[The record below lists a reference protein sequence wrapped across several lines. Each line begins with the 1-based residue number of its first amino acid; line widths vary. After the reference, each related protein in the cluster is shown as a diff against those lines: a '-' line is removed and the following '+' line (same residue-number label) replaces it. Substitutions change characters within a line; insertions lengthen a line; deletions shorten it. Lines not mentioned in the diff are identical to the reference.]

1 MPRAF
6 PSLVL
11 AAIVLVLIPL
21 SGADAF
27 AQASAS
33 TASLSGTVAD
43 STGAVIP
50 GADVSARNNG
60 TGAVTVAV
68 TDATG
73 NYTIPALEPGAYT
86 VTISLMGFKSVTMPD
101 VQVTTGTASSVRRV
115 VLEIGQLQETVVVTG
130 ATQIVQTESATVATT
145 LTTRQILTAPLPT
158 RNTLEFVA
166 SLPGVITTSNIRGST
181 VMGLPGGA
189 TNITI
194 DGVNVQDNY
203 LKSTDGFFAR
213 INPRLDAVEEV
224 TVSTVNPGAESAG
237 QGAVQIR
244 FVTRSGTNRFQGSA
258 YEYARRSQWNTNY
271 WFNERDGLPKE
282 QIRTD
287 TYGGRV
293 GGPVLKDKL
302 FYFFNYEEYRQ
313 PSTTDRRRTVLTGD
327 AVNGIFRWNGG
338 PAAGVNVYT
347 LAASK
352 NQVATPD
359 PTTQEILLGVQ
370 AALAQGTLLTTGN
383 PITRTFT
390 FQDSGADIRRYPTT
404 RVDYNVTSK
413 HRVGVSYYY
422 QQYRTM
428 PDGGNGF
435 DPAYPNYPG
444 AGGQNSNRWSW
455 MGNWRWTVSPNMV
468 SELRGGANGG
478 PVRFDDGVTAS
489 TFVTDFPWSGFAI
502 TTPIQTSTYR
512 GRTGSTRDA
521 PVYVLEDTV
530 SWLRGKHSIGIG
542 GSFTQVDLHL
552 NRFTY
557 APGLSLGV
565 DAADPAYGMFTTA
578 NFPGASTT
586 DLTNARSLYA
596 LLTGRVTQ
604 VAANANL
611 DSSTGRYVYNGDY
624 AQAAYE
630 REFGFYIQDG
640 WRVRSNLTLT
650 GGIRW
655 ELQLPFVST
664 SQAYSRPLD
673 YCNNYGVSGCTADAS
688 SPNLFAPGS
697 FNGQATKFKPFPAGD
712 KAYQTQYYNFAPTVG
727 AAWRPALTAG
737 FLEKLLSPDPVF
749 RAGYSKAYTREGMQ
763 AVAGIY
769 SYNPGG
775 AITATR
781 SMSLGTL
788 VYGDNSKLPLLLRNG
803 FSQFGPPPFQDA
815 PAYPLTPTT
824 ADATNEFYPQ
834 TRTPYAH
841 SWNVSFQRT
850 ISKNTAVDIRYSGTR
865 MVGGWWVGGRNL
877 NEVNTIENG
886 FLNEFKLAQA
896 NLRANV
902 AGGKGA
908 TYAYTGVAGTSPL
921 PIMLA
926 WLNGR
931 TNADSTSAYTGSGWT
946 NSVLYNYLNIQNPQP
961 QSFANYLQ
969 TNNPTYAANANAAGL
984 ASNFFIVNPAVSSG
998 GAWVS
1003 GRPEDDQNRVFDALQ
1018 IELRRR
1024 MSGGFLVQG
1033 SYQYI
1038 IRAQAMSFYSLRNAS
1053 GVEVDTNAPLHALKA
1068 NWVYDLPFGQ
1078 GKKWAGGVGRG
1089 WNMLVGGWSWN
1100 GNLRTQSGNR
1110 IDFGDVRLIGMTDEE
1125 LRSVYKLRF
1134 ANDAQGKTRA
1144 YMLPQD
1150 IIDQSIKAYSF
1161 DATSATG
1168 YSTALGPPTGRY
1180 FAPASGPDCVNGY
1193 QGQCTGNA
1201 GLHHFVTGPAF
1212 FRVDMAFVKRIDL
1225 TKRVWTDIR
1234 ADVLNVF
1241 DNVNFVGV
1249 TGVGSTA
1256 TSGYEVTTAYRDSN
1270 TQDPGGRLLQLS
1282 VRISF

>member
-1 MPRAF
+1 MPKA
-6 PSLVL
+6 SLRFVL
-11 AAIVLVLIPL
+11 TATILALTTA
-21 SGADAF
+21 SGAPAF

-33 TASLSGTVAD
+33 TASLSGTVVD

-50 GADVSARNNG
+50 GADVSARNNA

-101 VQVTTGTASSVRRV
+101 VQVTTGTASSLRRV
-115 VLEIGQLQETVVVTG
+115 VLEIGHLQETVVVTG
-130 ATQIVQTESATVATT
+130 ATQIVQTESATVSTT
-145 LTTRQILTAPLPT
+145 LTTRQITTAPLPT

-166 SLPGVITTSNIRGST
+166 SLPGVITTSSIRAST

-194 DGVNVQDNY
+194 DGINVQDNY

-224 TVSTVNPGAESAG
+224 TVSTANPGAESAG

-244 FVTRSGTNRFQGSA
+244 FVTRSGTNRLQGSA

-282 QIRTD
+282 QVRTD

-293 GGPVLKDKL
+293 GGPILKDRL

-313 PSTTDRRRTVLTGD
+313 PGTFDRRRTVLTGD
-327 AVNGIFRWNGG
+327 AVNGIFTWNGG
-338 PAAGVNVYT
+338 PAAGVNLYT

-359 PTTQEILLGVQ
+359 PTTQEILRGVQ
-370 AALAQGTLLTTGN
+370 AVLGQGTLLTTGN
-383 PITRTFT
+383 PITRTFS
-390 FQDSGADIRRYPTT
+390 FQNPGSEIRRYPTT

-422 QQYRTM
+422 QQYRSM
-428 PDGGNGF
+428 PDAMNSR

-455 MGNWRWTVSPNMV
+455 MGNWRWTITPNMV

-478 PVRFDDGVTAS
+478 PVRFNDGVTAD
-489 TFVTDFPWSGFAI
+489 TFVTDFPWNGFAI
-502 TTPIQTSTYR
+502 ATPIQTSTYR
-512 GRTGSTRDA
+512 SNLGSLRVA

-530 SWLRGKHSIGIG
+530 SWINGKHNVGIG
-542 GSFTQVDLHL
+542 GSFTQIDLNL
-552 NRFTY
+552 TSYAY
-557 APGLSLGV
+557 APGISLGV

-578 NFPGASTT
+578 NFPGASSA
-586 DLTNARSLYA
+586 DLSAARSLYA

-604 VAANANL
+604 VMATANL
-611 DSSTGRYVYNGDY
+611 DSSTGKYVYNGDH
-624 AQAAYE
+624 AETAYE
-630 REFGFYIQDG
+630 REFGFYVQDS
-640 WRVRSNLTLT
+640 WRVRSDLTLT

-655 ELQLPFVST
+655 ELQLPFVAT

-673 YCNNYGVSGCTADAS
+673 YCNNYGVSGCGADGTSA
-688 SPNLFAPGS
+688 NLFAPGS
-697 FNGQATKFKPFPAGD
+697 FKGQPTQFKAMVPGD
-712 KAYQTQYYNFAPTVG
+712 AAYKTNYYNFAPSAG
-727 AAWRPALTAG
+727 AAWRPQVKGG
-737 FLEKLLSPDPVF
+737 FLEKLLSSDPVF
-749 RAGYSKAYTREGMQ
+749 RAGYSKAFTREGMV
-763 AVAGIY
+763 AVSGIY
-769 SYNPGG
+769 SYNPG
-775 AITATR
+775 AVINATR
-781 SMSLGTL
+781 NMSFGTL

-803 FSQFGPPPFQDA
+803 FNQFGPPPFQEA
-815 PAYPLTPTT
+815 PVYPLTATT
-824 ADATNEFYPQ
+824 ANSTNEFDPQ
-834 TRTPYAH
+834 TKTPYAH
-841 SWNVSFQRT
+841 SFNVSFQRT
-850 ISKNTAVDIRYSGTR
+850 ITKNMAVDIRYSGTR
-865 MVGGWWVGGRNL
+865 MVGGWWVGGRDL
-877 NEVNTIENG
+877 NEYNTIENV

-896 NLRANV
+896 NLKANI
-902 AGGKGA
+902 AGGKGT
-908 TYAYTGVAGTSPL
+908 TYAYTGVAGTAPL

-931 TNADSTSAYTGSGWT
+931 TNAESTSAYTGSGWT

-961 QSFANYLQ
+961 QSFASYLQ
-969 TNNPTYAANANAAGL
+969 TNNPAYAANANAAGL
-984 ASNFFIVNPAVSSG
+984 ASNFFIINPAVSSG

-1003 GRPEDDQNRVFDALQ
+1003 GRPEDEQNRVFDAIQ
-1018 IELRRR
+1018 VELRRR

-1038 IRAQAMSFYSLRNAS
+1038 IRAQAMSFYSLRSAS
-1053 GVEVDTNAPLHALKA
+1053 GVEVDTNAPLHTLKV
-1068 NWVYDLPFGQ
+1068 NWVYELPLGQ
-1078 GKKWAGGVGRG
+1078 GKRWAGGVGRG
-1089 WNMLVGGWSWN
+1089 WNMLVGGWSLN
-1100 GNLRTQSGNR
+1100 GNLRAQSGNR

-1134 ANDAQGKTRA
+1134 ATDSAGKTRV

-1168 YSTALGPPTGRY
+1168 YSTTLGPPTGRY
-1180 FAPASGPDCVNGY
+1180 FAPASGPDCINGY
-1193 QGQCTGNA
+1193 QGQCTGNV

-1212 FRVDMAFVKRIDL
+1212 FRVDLAFVKRIDV
-1225 TKRVWTDIR
+1225 TRRVWVDVR
-1234 ADVLNVF
+1234 ADVLNAF

-1256 TSGYEVTTAYRDSN
+1256 TSGYEVTTAYRDGN